1 VRRATSIDGGARGRN
16 QSLKRNAI
24 YQAAREGVARAAART
39 ASGYSLRGVVT
50 ILNGSVDLKNGA
62 QFRGLQQLTNSL

>member
-16 QSLKRNAI
+16 QSLERNAI

-39 ASGYSLRGVVT
+39 ARGYSLRGVVT
-50 ILNGSVDLKNGA
+50 ILNGSVDLKN
-62 QFRGLQQLTNSL
+62 